1 MALYVICVLLKA
13 LDHES
18 SILSHQILYA
28 ISANFIQ
35 IRTALFPAETSRYH
49 SKLKQMP
56 IIMKCGGEELAFPP
70 CACPGFVSGNNSKV
84 KNDGRA

>member
-1 MALYVICVLLKA
+1 MVLYVICVLLQA

-18 SILSHQILYA
+18 SMLSHQNLYA
-28 ISANFIQ
+28 TSANFIQ
-35 IRTALFPAETSRYH
+35 IRAALSPAETSRYH
-49 SKLKQMP
+49 SKLKRMP
-56 IIMKCGGEELAFPP
+56 IITKCGGEELAFPP